1 MKTFHRNAFIILL
14 LIIVGCEPQYNT
26 MEMDKELIN
35 KEIKQQFNQLVLA
48 INNLDTIAWAEF
60 FSKDEFKSAFVGTDL
75 YNTRSEFIN
84 AIESYFANR
93 EYQNLQPIE
102 IHITALSPELA
113 LMTSQEKTEMR
124 LKSGEEIKAVH
135 IYSMIWKKEQD
146 GWKIIHS
153 SESWTN
159 E

>member
-1 MKTFHRNAFIILL
+1 MKTFNRNAFIILL
-14 LIIVGCEPQYNT
+14 IIIVGCEPQYKT
-26 MEMDKELIN
+26 GEMDKGLIN

-48 INNLDTIAWAEF
+48 INNLDTIAWSEF
-60 FSKDEFKSAFVGTDL
+60 YSKDEFKSAFVGTDF

-84 AIESYFANR
+84 TIENYFANR
-93 EYQNLQPIE
+93 EYQHLQPIE

-135 IYSMIWKKEQD
+135 IYSMIWKKGQD

-153 SESWTN
+153 NESWIN